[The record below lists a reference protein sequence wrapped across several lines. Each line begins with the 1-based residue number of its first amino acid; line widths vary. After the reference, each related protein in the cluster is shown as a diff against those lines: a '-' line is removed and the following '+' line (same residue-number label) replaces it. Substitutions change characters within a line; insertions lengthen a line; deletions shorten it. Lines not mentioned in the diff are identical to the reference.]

1 MAVRFL
7 PPPEDRAA
15 AASADRGDLAEVIE
29 FRSRLGARSHHES
42 NAPASTGAAGE
53 SDAETATAPAEATGS
68 NVIDAV
74 FGGRAARPG
83 TAADLGSAA
92 DLGAGAGA
100 DRGAG
105 APSNSPGQLRR
116 SARKNGSDAAGAIG
130 SFADDSETDEQP
142 ARTANEDAV
151 RLLAR
156 RARSSGELRAELV
169 ALGHD
174 SNEVEDVIDEFVRSL
189 YLDDLGLARIVT
201 EKLRE
206 GKRASR
212 AQIRQKLRERKFDD
226 EAIETALG
234 ELDDDEE
241 FALLRRTAVERAR
254 RLGGVD
260 RQTAERR
267 LLGFLARRGWSGE
280 PAVRAVRDAL
290 DGTGARTGGS
300 RPSSSGRGSGVRFE

>member
-7 PPPEDRAA
+7 PPPEDRSAA
-15 AASADRGDLAEVIE
+15 TAADRGDLAEVIE
-29 FRSRLGARSHHES
+29 FRSRLGSASASGGQSGATEAEAEAEAEVDPEASREAAAAAPSPRSNVVEAAFGRNTAGS
-42 NAPASTGAAGE
+42 RRGSGTGRATAS
-53 SDAETATAPAEATGS
+53 ETADVDAREAS
-68 NVIDAV
+68 E
-74 FGGRAARPG
+74 
-83 TAADLGSAA
+83 
-92 DLGAGAGA
+92 
-100 DRGAG
+100 
-105 APSNSPGQLRR
+105 
-116 SARKNGSDAAGAIG
+116 
-130 SFADDSETDEQP
+130 ETDDGP
-142 ARTANEDAV
+142 SRTANEDAV

-156 RARSSGELRAELV
+156 RARSSGELRGELI

-174 SNEVEDVIDEFVRSL
+174 PNEVDDVIDEFVRSL
-189 YLDDLGLARIVT
+189 YLDDLGLARVVT

-206 GKRASR
+206 SKRASR
-212 AQIRQKLRERKFDD
+212 AQIRQKLRERKFED

-241 FALLRRTAVERAR
+241 FALLRRTALERAR

-290 DGTGARTGGS
+290 DGTGARSAGS
-300 RPSSSGRGSGVRFE
+300 RPSGGRGSSVRFE

>member
-15 AASADRGDLAEVIE
+15 APAEDRGDLAEVIE
-29 FRSRLGARSHHES
+29 FRSRLGAR
-42 NAPASTGAAGE
+42 
-53 SDAETATAPAEATGS
+53 PAEPAHDADPSADASAPQPEQPVPSSASARGG

-74 FGGRAARPG
+74 FGAAR
-83 TAADLGSAA
+83 
-92 DLGAGAGA
+92 A
-100 DRGAG
+100 DRT
-105 APSNSPGQLRR
+105 
-116 SARKNGSDAAGAIG
+116 GSDAQEAQRSREARRDAKAPADSTVWGAQDDD
-130 SFADDSETDEQP
+130 ADADSAP
-142 ARTANEDAV
+142 ARSANDDAV

-169 ALGHD
+169 VLGHD
-174 SNEVEDVIDEFVRSL
+174 PNEVEDVIDEFVRSL

-201 EKLRE
+201 EKLRDS
-206 GKRASR
+206 KRASR
-212 AQIRQKLRERKFDD
+212 SQIRQKLRERKFDD

-234 ELDDDEE
+234 ELDEDEE
-241 FALLRRTAVERAR
+241 FALLRRTALERAR

-290 DGTGARTGGS
+290 DGTGLRSRGPASAGGP
-300 RPSSSGRGSGVRFE
+300 RSSGGRGSGVRFE

>member
-7 PPPEDRAA
+7 PPPEDRSAA
-15 AASADRGDLAEVIE
+15 TVADRGDLAEVIE
-29 FRSRLGARSHHES
+29 FRSRLGSAVVSGGRGEAAELES
-42 NAPASTGAAGE
+42 EVDPEASR
-53 SDAETATAPAEATGS
+53 DTATEAASRRS
-68 NVIDAV
+68 NVVEAV
-74 FGGRAARPG
+74 FGG
-83 TAADLGSAA
+83 
-92 DLGAGAGA
+92 
-100 DRGAG
+100 
-105 APSNSPGQLRR
+105 N
-116 SARKNGSDAAGAIG
+116 AAGSRRG
-130 SFADDSETDEQP
+130 DGTGRADDSAPADAGALEAFDEADGP
-142 ARTANEDAV
+142 TRTANEDAV

-156 RARSSGELRAELV
+156 RARSSGELRSELI

-174 SNEVEDVIDEFVRSL
+174 PNEADDVIDEFVRSL
-189 YLDDLGLARIVT
+189 YLDDLGLARVVT

-206 GKRASR
+206 SKRASR
-212 AQIRQKLRERKFDD
+212 AQIRQKLRERKFED

-241 FALLRRTAVERAR
+241 FALLRRTALERAR

-290 DGTGARTGGS
+290 DGTGARSAGS
-300 RPSSSGRGSGVRFE
+300 RPSGGRGSGVRFE

>member
-7 PPPEDRAA
+7 PPPEDRSAA
-15 AASADRGDLAEVIE
+15 TTADRGDLAEVIE
-29 FRSRLGARSHHES
+29 FRSRLGGASPAGRSGEAS
-42 NAPASTGAAGE
+42 EAEAEPADVGSSREAAAG
-53 SDAETATAPAEATGS
+53 APSRRS
-68 NVIDAV
+68 NVVEAV
-74 FGGRAARPG
+74 FGGNPAHSQRRG
-83 TAADLGSAA
+83 
-92 DLGAGAGA
+92 GAG
-100 DRGAG
+100 R
-105 APSNSPGQLRR
+105 
-116 SARKNGSDAAGAIG
+116 
-130 SFADDSETDEQP
+130 ADDSEATDIEASDGSGEP
-142 ARTANEDAV
+142 DGPTRTANEDAV

-174 SNEVEDVIDEFVRSL
+174 PHEVDDVIDEFVRSL
-189 YLDDLGLARIVT
+189 YLDDLGLARVVT

-212 AQIRQKLRERKFDD
+212 AQIRQKLRERKFED

-241 FALLRRTAVERAR
+241 FALLRRTALERAR

-290 DGTGARTGGS
+290 DGTGARSAGS
-300 RPSSSGRGSGVRFE
+300 RPSGGRGSSVRFE

>member
-7 PPPEDRAA
+7 PPPEDRSAA
-15 AASADRGDLAEVIE
+15 AVADRGDLAEVIE
-29 FRSRLGARSHHES
+29 FRSRLGSAVVSGGH
-42 NAPASTGAAGE
+42 G
-53 SDAETATAPAEATGS
+53 EATELETEVDPEASRDTTTEVASRRS
-68 NVIDAV
+68 NVVEAV
-74 FGGRAARPG
+74 FGGNATGSRRGGG
-83 TAADLGSAA
+83 TGRTDDSAPAD
-92 DLGAGAGA
+92 AGALEA
-100 DRGAG
+100 FD
-105 APSNSPGQLRR
+105 
-116 SARKNGSDAAGAIG
+116 
-130 SFADDSETDEQP
+130 ETDGP
-142 ARTANEDAV
+142 TRTANEDAV

-156 RARSSGELRAELV
+156 RARSSGELRSELI

-174 SNEVEDVIDEFVRSL
+174 PNEVDDVIDEFVRGL
-189 YLDDLGLARIVT
+189 YLDDLGLARVVT

-206 GKRASR
+206 SKRASR
-212 AQIRQKLRERKFDD
+212 AQIRQKLRERKFED

-241 FALLRRTAVERAR
+241 FALLRRTALERAR

-290 DGTGARTGGS
+290 DGTGARSVGS
-300 RPSSSGRGSGVRFE
+300 RPSGGRGSGVRFE